1 MHVTASLDENEVAA
15 ARAAIWLPPDL
26 HFPPDLS
33 VPLIVSGATVAQWE
47 REDAAGSGDAAYAL
61 GVRLFQ
67 AGDLGHARDYLVRAA
82 ERGSAAGA
90 YARYQVA
97 GMVGSSPEE
106 ALGLLTAADDAGSAD
121 AASTMANVHLMQGD
135 RAAADAAVQRAIER
149 ARAEDAAGSADAAL
163 LLAALDAAP
172 GHRLDA
178 YKRADARGAGVA
190 ALEVADA
197 AEQQDEVEAAMQAY
211 LRAVRRGKLG
221 AGIRLGELLAEAGRR
236 RDARQIWRETCVAA
250 TAAGDTDLMAEV
262 QAKLRPPLRAEVRS
276 HPRTAW
282 TIGIVCALA
291 AVTLAATG
299 NWRWLVTAFAAALL
313 VLLSR
318 VPSARG
324 APRHGLPRPGSVL
337 VMVVHAFVIALLAL
351 WAAGWLGGD
360 DLMRWLSGV
369 AAVII
374 AGSALSSLVHDL
386 RDPPDPQTLG
396 TLTRCGRRSRLGS
409 GPSRLGCD
417 LEEQGPGIRE
427 SIATNR
433 RPTPMWIRRTS
444 VLLTATSALAGA
456 VLLAIPVVAPDLV
469 PSFTELVEVASSF
482 GAIWLVAVCVWRIV
496 VQATLRPP
504 RWELTTFSYGVLAV
518 VIAIVATIFGLWDLP
533 ALSA

>member
-1 MHVTASLDENEVAA
+1 MT
-15 ARAAIWLPPDL
+15 R
-26 HFPPDLS
+26 
-33 VPLIVSGATVAQWE
+33 
-47 REDAAGSGDAAYAL
+47 
-61 GVRLFQ
+61 
-67 AGDLGHARDYLVRAA
+67 
-82 ERGSAAGA
+82 
-90 YARYQVA
+90 
-97 GMVGSSPEE
+97 
-106 ALGLLTAADDAGSAD
+106 SAD

-211 LRAVRRGKLG
+211 LRAVRRGSSVPEFDSASSWPRQVADAMPVRSARDLCRRDGRWGHGPHGGG
-221 AGIRLGELLAEAGRR
+221 AGE
-236 RDARQIWRETCVAA
+236 
-250 TAAGDTDLMAEV
+250 
-262 QAKLRPPLRAEVRS
+262 LRPPLRAEVRS

-386 RDPPDPQTLG
+386 RDPPDPADARDPDTLRTEIKIG
-396 TLTRCGRRSRLGS
+396 F
-409 GPSRLGCD
+409 GPIKAGVH

-469 PSFTELVEVASSF
+469 PSFTQLVEVASSF